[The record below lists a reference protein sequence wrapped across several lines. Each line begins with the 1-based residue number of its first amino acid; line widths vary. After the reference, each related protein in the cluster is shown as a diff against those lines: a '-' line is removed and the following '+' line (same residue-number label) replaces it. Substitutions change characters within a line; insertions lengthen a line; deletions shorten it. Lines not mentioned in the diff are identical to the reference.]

1 MEDDVRAWIGEH
13 GWEVALFGAAAGV
26 LAAHVFGRL
35 VADPDLWGHVRF
47 GQFILAEGLPE
58 LDPFAYTSGDHP
70 WINHEILSEVAFGW
84 IYAHLGP
91 AGLQGL
97 RYGLIGAL
105 AVLVWREMADGG
117 LGAAGGVLGTAW
129 VVVGMSSGLATVRP
143 HLFTYLFFLVVLIGL
158 VRADEGE
165 RRWTWIVPLVIA
177 VWINCHG
184 GVLAG
189 VGVVGLWWAGR
200 VAGALWG
207 RAPDGVPLSGAT
219 LMLAGSLL
227 ALLLNPYGWEL
238 PVFLADTAT
247 EARPFITEWQSV
259 ARERGGLALWA
270 AFTGLGLG
278 LLFWKRPRVRI
289 SHVLVLAV
297 LALLPLLASRHLA
310 LYALGWGVLLA
321 PHMPDLVGR
330 LRRRRRERREAGTLR
345 LAPEAALVAVGFFV
359 ALGGMTVAAVR
370 ISPSCIPLPSA
381 EPHHHDIRPV
391 PRQTVRVLEESRVAG
406 NLATPFNWG
415 EYVIWRLGPRVQ
427 VGMDG
432 RRETVY
438 PDSVYEDFTA
448 YRAGAGDWY
457 RWLERYGA
465 DMALV
470 ATETPPDN
478 LLALKD
484 GWREV
489 HRDDV
494 SALYGRE
501 GWPGTRRV
509 AEAASRA
516 SGPPEEP
523 RCFPAGAQADAG
535 ARDGS
540 RLSVA
545 APRPR

>member
-1 MEDDVRAWIGEH
+1 VEEDVRSWIGEH

-47 GQFILAEGLPE
+47 GQLILSEGLPE

-70 WINHEILSEVAFGW
+70 WVNHEILSEVAFGW
-84 IYAHLGP
+84 TYAHLGP

-97 RYGLIGAL
+97 RYGLIGAITL
-105 AVLVWREMADGG
+105 LVWRELAEGD

-129 VVVGMSSGLATVRP
+129 VITGMGAGLATVRP

-158 VRADEGE
+158 VRIDEGE
-165 RRWTWIVPLVIA
+165 TRWAWIVPLVVA
-177 VWINCHG
+177 VWINFHG

-189 VGVVGLWWAGR
+189 VGVVGLWWAGKA
-200 VAGALWG
+200 AGALLGG
-207 RAPDGVPLSGAT
+207 REPDGVPLSGAT
-219 LMLAGSLL
+219 LMLAGSGL

-238 PVFLADTAT
+238 PVFLLDTAT
-247 EARPFITEWQSV
+247 EARPIISEWQSV
-259 ARERGGLALWA
+259 ADSADNLALW
-270 AFTGLGLG
+270 
-278 LLFWKRPRVRI
+278 LLFTALGGVVIVRARTRI
-289 SHVLVLAV
+289 QLLHALLLAV
-297 LALLPLLASRHLA
+297 LAFLPLLASRHLP

-330 LRRRRRERREAGTLR
+330 LRKRRRERKKAGTLR
-345 LAPEAALVAVGFFV
+345 LALEAALVAAGFF
-359 ALGGMTVAAVR
+359 AAAGGLAVAAER
-370 ISPSCIPLPSA
+370 FSPSCIPLASA
-381 EPHHHDIRPV
+381 EADQPIPPMPHEA
-391 PRQTVRVLEESRVAG
+391 VRVLEESRVSG

-415 EYVIWRLGPRVQ
+415 EYVIWRLGPGVQ

-438 PDSVYEDFTA
+438 PDSVYGDFKAFRT
-448 YRAGAGDWY
+448 GAGDWH

-509 AEAASRA
+509 VEAAA
-516 SGPPEEP
+516 GAPGPPEKA
-523 RCFPAGAQADAG
+523 RCFPAGAQAG
-535 ARDGS
+535 PS
-540 RLSVA
+540 
-545 APRPR
+545 